1 MDIEQKQAELI
12 DHFVNQASTL
22 KGSALWP
29 LIIEA
34 TSHPSLFAFSEI
46 LSVPTVSELEG
57 TENSLYLDV
66 LRLFAH
72 GTWSDYKINAV
83 RLPQLVPDQV
93 LKLKQLTVLTL
104 AEVNKVLPYD
114 QLMQELDVTN
124 VRELE
129 DFLINEGMYAGIV
142 RGKLDQ
148 LRRCFE
154 VQFAAGRDLR
164 PGQLGNMLQT
174 LSNWLA
180 TSDNLLVSIQEK
192 IKWADSM
199 SELDKKHRKD
209 VEDRVEEVKKSL
221 SLKADIDYRGHE
233 ETYSESGGVMDYEE
247 DRSRPKRY
255 FDLASILVI
264 TIDPEEEFANHE
276 ILYEMELLRDLYH
289 PNIVK
294 CHNILDRN
302 GEDIQVLLELMDGES
317 LAETHIANF
326 GVSKILSQT
335 LNPKD
340 FVGTIRFRYDQLFNC
355 VSQSLVET
363 LGHVSPERMSTG
375 WPFEIID
382 SVLADVWSIG
392 LKYFGGL
399 LDRYPIVEAGELG
412 SFNKCNMLFAP
423 SASTIDCIKGVS
435 GYYFVLSAEKLR
447 EAVDS
452 CRVVAAPVYNAEAGK
467 SVVHYFVEERK

>member
-22 KGSALWP
+22 KASALWP

-46 LSVPTVSELEG
+46 LSVPTVSELQG

-72 GTWSDYKINAV
+72 GTWTDYKNNAG

-104 AEVNKVLPYD
+104 AEMNKVLPYD

-129 DFLINEGMYAGIV
+129 DFLINECMYVGIV

-174 LSNWLA
+174 LSNWSAPYLTLYTWMSRLA

-221 SLKADIDYRGHE
+221 SLKQCFNYINAKNLCLSGNMRRFIFIFLEVTNCKQADIDFRGHE
-233 ETYSESGGVMDYEE
+233 EIYSEPGGVMDYEE
-247 DRSRPKRY
+247 DRSRPKR
-255 FDLASILVI
+255 
-264 TIDPEEEFANHE
+264 
-276 ILYEMELLRDLYH
+276 RRH
-289 PNIVK
+289 P
-294 CHNILDRN
+294 
-302 GEDIQVLLELMDGES
+302 
-317 LAETHIANF
+317 
-326 GVSKILSQT
+326 
-335 LNPKD
+335 
-340 FVGTIRFRYDQLFNC
+340 
-355 VSQSLVET
+355 
-363 LGHVSPERMSTG
+363 MS
-375 WPFEIID
+375 
-382 SVLADVWSIG
+382 
-392 LKYFGGL
+392 
-399 LDRYPIVEAGELG
+399 
-412 SFNKCNMLFAP
+412 
-423 SASTIDCIKGVS
+423 
-435 GYYFVLSAEKLR
+435 
-447 EAVDS
+447 
-452 CRVVAAPVYNAEAGK
+452 
-467 SVVHYFVEERK
+467 